1 MCTATQQQRVPAART
16 RASQGLNELDSVILD
31 ETSTYQCQVEVRA
44 RICNASS
51 CVILRLDSF
60 GYAKH
65 PKDTSVTSGVLIG
78 EQLWILV
85 DGVCPDNLSL
95 DSKSKLSHGLT
106 SDHYWSLLY
115 HCFYLVPICFLLVFW
130 FFSFWSLEDWRWLR
144 VIDGGL
150 TRLDWQ
156 DLRSIIK
163 GRKCS
168 NEKVAR
174 VGADGVL
181 STYWNRFMKYID
193 YCTIL
198 YPEYAT

>member
-1 MCTATQQQRVPAART
+1 MRLVQ
-16 RASQGLNELDSVILD
+16 S
-31 ETSTYQCQVEVRA
+31 STYQCQVEVRA

-130 FFSFWSLEDWRWLR
+130 FFFLFGLWKTDGDWGWLTGIDEVRLARPSEHHQGTKVLQREGGKSGSRWGPVNILKS
-144 VIDGGL
+144 VHEIHWL
-150 TRLDWQ
+150 LDH
-156 DLRSIIK
+156 
-163 GRKCS
+163 
-168 NEKVAR
+168 
-174 VGADGVL
+174 
-181 STYWNRFMKYID
+181 
-193 YCTIL
+193 L
-198 YPEYAT
+198 YPEYASYLYSGCQGELAHSQMLSSGKEW